1 MYTNLN
7 TEDIFQAYEQIIN
20 REYATDRNG
29 CDRFIVYYIT
39 DNSDLSDDKPFKLK
53 ILYDKFIW
61 VENNKFILSDEIK
74 HCLCDTLLT
83 IRGKEKIYGL
93 FCWNTVYKH
102 EE

>member
-7 TEDIFQAYEQIIN
+7 TEDIFQAYEHIIN
-20 REYATDRNG
+20 REYETDGKWCN
-29 CDRFIVYYIT
+29 RFTVYYIT

-61 VENNKFILSDEIK
+61 VENNKFILSDDIK
-74 HCLCDTLLT
+74 HCLCDTLFT
-83 IRGKEKIYGL
+83 IRGKEKIYRIL
-93 FCWNTVYKH
+93 CCDTVYKH